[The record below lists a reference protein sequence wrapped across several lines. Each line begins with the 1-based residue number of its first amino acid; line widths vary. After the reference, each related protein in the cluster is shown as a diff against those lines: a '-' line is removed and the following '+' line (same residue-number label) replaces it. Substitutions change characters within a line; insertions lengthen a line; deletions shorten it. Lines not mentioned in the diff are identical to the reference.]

1 MKQKTEKLHK
11 KNRPFCVNYIEELR
25 QGLVSEV
32 EKISSVEERQKALAT
47 VIEYCMWME
56 RKYQLGV
63 VDREKCNKMIE
74 LVFNYLR
81 RNRQLA
87 RRVGAFDKDVKLV
100 LSCILSNLLVEYG
113 TDKD

>member
-11 KNRPFCVNYIEELR
+11 RDYTK
-25 QGLVSEV
+25 G
-32 EKISSVEERQKALAT
+32 T
-47 VIEYCMWME
+47 VLFVY
-56 RKYQLGV
+56 RV
-63 VDREKCNKMIE
+63 VYH
-74 LVFNYLR
+74 VFNYLR